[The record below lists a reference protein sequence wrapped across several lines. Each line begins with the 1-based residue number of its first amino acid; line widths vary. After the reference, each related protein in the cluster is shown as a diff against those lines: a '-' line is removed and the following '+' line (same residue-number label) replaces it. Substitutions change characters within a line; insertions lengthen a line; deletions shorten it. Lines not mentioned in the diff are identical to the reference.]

1 MRFLCK
7 ENTDVHQSVLLN
19 YIQLGESDKIIF
31 PTHFMLLTVVDT
43 VYMYMYT
50 GKLMLNYV
58 LLIILVRHSLKVASM
73 LLPLK

>member
-43 VYMYMYT
+43 VYMYT
-50 GKLMLNYV
+50 GKLKLNYV
-58 LLIILVRHSLKVASM
+58 LLIVLVRHSLKVASM